1 MKKSFFYTILFVVV
15 LTGCTWHPAPK
26 SGTPTA
32 GSAQAAGG
40 ASESAGGAGESA
52 GASSGQNG
60 SGKAADAGSAPF
72 DTAKLKAD
80 IGSVISA
87 MESGHPD
94 TNKLKAAGSDI
105 LTTTSDI
112 LSDSGIDKLYGN
124 SDDPAVKQAAAM
136 LKKYRDAM
144 GITPAALDSIRKAA
158 EQLKNH

>member
-1 MKKSFFYTILFVVV
+1 MKKSIFYTLLFVVL
-15 LTGCTWHPAPK
+15 LTGCTWHPAGKPGA
-26 SGTPTA
+26 SSA
-32 GSAQAAGG
+32 GSAQAGG
-40 ASESAGGAGESA
+40 AAGESK

-60 SGKAADAGSAPF
+60 SAKAADNASLPF

-80 IGSVISA
+80 IGSVISSI
-87 MESGHPD
+87 ESGHPD
-94 TNKLKAAGSDI
+94 TNQLKAAGSDI
-105 LTTTSDI
+105 LTTTSNV

>member
-1 MKKSFFYTILFVVV
+1 MKKSIFYTLLFGVL
-15 LTGCTWHPAPK
+15 LTGCTWHPAGKPGTSSAGPAQPGETK
-26 SGTPTA
+26 DASSGTGSAA
-32 GSAQAAGG
+32 GSASDKAAGD
-40 ASESAGGAGESA
+40 
-52 GASSGQNG
+52 
-60 SGKAADAGSAPF
+60 AAAQLF

-80 IGSVISA
+80 IGSVISS

-105 LTTTSDI
+105 LTTTSNV

-124 SDDPAVKQAAAM
+124 SDDPAAKQAAAM

>member
-26 SGTPTA
+26 SGTSTAGASSA
-32 GSAQAAGG
+32 GSAQA
-40 ASESAGGAGESA
+40 AGGAGESA

-60 SGKAADAGSAPF
+60 SGKVADAGSAPF